1 MDMEIIHIVS
11 FHVLTSSLPPFSDQW
26 WTKHYNVDGQVTQ
39 HLSPFEQNVMTPMF
53 KTAFQNTLKRIKNFV
68 IEAGPG
74 LSFGIGVYVWGKLLS
89 SATFYITNERR
100 RTLLFF
106 LIRGQIISCL

>member
-1 MDMEIIHIVS
+1 MSFRRTVRVLAEGRSDVS
-11 FHVLTSSLPPFSDQW
+11 LHMKKW

-74 LSFGIGVYVWGKLLS
+74 LSFGVAVYSWGEWKHGQLS
-89 SATFYITNERR
+89 MEHRD
-100 RTLLFF
+100 
-106 LIRGQIISCL
+106 